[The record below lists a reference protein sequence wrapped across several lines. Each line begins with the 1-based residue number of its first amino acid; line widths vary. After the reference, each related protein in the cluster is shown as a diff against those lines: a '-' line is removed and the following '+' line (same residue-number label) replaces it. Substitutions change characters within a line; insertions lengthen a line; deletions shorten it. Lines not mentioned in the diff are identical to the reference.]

1 MILVDTSVWI
11 DHLHHTNPKL
21 RDLLHHDEIG
31 FHPLV
36 IEELATGSL
45 AARDDTLRYL
55 SYLHRFPVL
64 SHEEFL
70 VLVRTHALWGRG
82 LSPVDVH
89 LLGSVALV
97 PGARA
102 VGPETKDCSGRRKS
116 WRSLISAA
124 PPREDRYTSRTL
136 ASTRNRQA
144 HAFLKNL
151 AFSLH
156 ALIRTGTYRPLSRVA
171 PCATPQSQHG
181 LRTGHQ
187 LSCRR

>member
-1 MILVDTSVWI
+1 MVILVDTSVWI

-31 FHPLV
+31 VHPLV

-64 SHEEFL
+64 SHEELL

-97 PGARA
+97 PSALLWTRDKRLFRA
-102 VGPETKDCSGRRKS
+102 AEE
-116 WRSLISAA
+116 LEIS
-124 PPREDRYTSRTL
+124 YL
-136 ASTRNRQA
+136 GGSTA
-144 HAFLKNL
+144 
-151 AFSLH
+151 
-156 ALIRTGTYRPLSRVA
+156 
-171 PCATPQSQHG
+171 
-181 LRTGHQ
+181 
-187 LSCRR
+187 